1 MAKRMNLSAANA
13 VRTILKNKEDFK
25 VELVEKINDG
35 DRTNYLYDVF
45 FNDQNG
51 TLNIAVEQGEIKIAV
66 LNLNMGRIISL
77 ATDTNMKKLAQYVLD
92 NEL

>member
-25 VELVEKINDG
+25 VELFEKTNDG

>member
-25 VELVEKINDG
+25 VELVEKTNDG

-77 ATDTNMKKLAQYVLD
+77 ATDTNMKKLARYVLD

>member
-13 VRTILKNKEDFK
+13 VRTILKKKEDFK
-25 VELVEKINDG
+25 VELVEKTNDG

>member
-13 VRTILKNKEDFK
+13 VRTILKNIEDFK
-25 VELVEKINDG
+25 VELVEKTNDG

>member
-1 MAKRMNLSAANA
+1 MAKRINLSAANA

-25 VELVEKINDG
+25 VELVDKSEDG
-35 DRTNYLYDVF
+35 ERTNYQFDVF

-51 TLNIAVEQGEIKIAV
+51 TFKIATEGDEIKVAV

-77 ATDTNMKKLAQYVLD
+77 ATDTNIKKLAQHVLD